1 MSFIFYNSDP
11 VEDEALNTI
20 DTGSD
25 TNSEEAQKKFGYK
38 ILLKKIN
45 GKEVPVG
52 KIKFTFPTIIEITP
66 VKTPDETP
74 ITVAPGEEILPK
86 VIEQNEEIPEEV
98 EEEIIPEVLVEEEE
112 ERKLETTTELNLNDF
127 LPEPITATIPEI
139 EATEDENLIAT
150 GVMKISEDTQE
161 AIKEIMDQTAV
172 SK

>member
-1 MSFIFYNSDP
+1 MGAIVKKVTTDDTLGLRIQDP
-11 VEDEALNTI
+11 IEDEALNTI

-25 TNSEEAQKKFGYK
+25 KNTEEAQKKFGYK

-86 VIEQNEEIPEEV
+86 VIEQNEEIPEEA
-98 EEEIIPEVLVEEEE
+98 EEQ
-112 ERKLETTTELNLNDF
+112 KLETTTEQNVADF

-139 EATEDENLIAT
+139 EA
-150 GVMKISEDTQE
+150 
-161 AIKEIMDQTAV
+161 
-172 SK
+172 